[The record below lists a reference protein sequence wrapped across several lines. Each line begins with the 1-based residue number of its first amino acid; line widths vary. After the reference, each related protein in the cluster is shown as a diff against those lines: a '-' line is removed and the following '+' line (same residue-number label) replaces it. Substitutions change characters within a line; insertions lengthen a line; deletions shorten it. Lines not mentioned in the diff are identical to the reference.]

1 MNCFTG
7 PLPRHFYVWVD
18 SALIYK
24 QPQGFVPAA
33 WFALSSYPSR
43 AWGLTVMLEC
53 GAVYRNLPPHA
64 ISFIEGD
71 EQEPWSIYQAQRWNC
86 YGYEWHANEYPFL
99 RGLSCAAKAN
109 NEVVKGQ
116 YLFSVAP
123 IGDGYSAAPDQSKE
137 FKFIKCDNGRLTIQP
152 TDRVLFHD
160 DSFTDR
166 VVQWPSNLKVQ
177 NEIWETEL

>member
-7 PLPRHFYVWVD
+7 SLPRHYYVWVD
-18 SALIYK
+18 SAFIYK
-24 QPQGFVPAA
+24 QPRGFVPAV
-33 WFALSSYPSR
+33 WFALSSFPSR

-53 GAVYRNLPPHA
+53 GAVYRNLPPHSIA
-64 ISFIEGD
+64 FEELDDPQPWPIEN
-71 EQEPWSIYQAQRWNC
+71 AQRWNC

-99 RGLSCAAKAN
+99 RGLSCLAKAGQTM
-109 NEVVKGQ
+109 VRGQ

-152 TDRVLFHD
+152 TDRVLFRD
-160 DSFTDR
+160 ESFTDD
-166 VVQWPSNLKVQ
+166 VMAWPDGLKVQ
-177 NEIWETEL
+177 ADVWEVET